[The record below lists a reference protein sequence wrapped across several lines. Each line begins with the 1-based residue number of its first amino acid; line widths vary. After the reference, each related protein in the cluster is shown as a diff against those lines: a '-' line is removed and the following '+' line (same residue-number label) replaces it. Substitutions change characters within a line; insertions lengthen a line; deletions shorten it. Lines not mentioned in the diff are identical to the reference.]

1 MVCLSKTVL
10 HFLVGVLSL
19 AYCTVLLAEPP
30 GAEAAKNAEP
40 PGAEAAAEAEPPEA
54 GKFLR
59 VERDA
64 RDRPVAMQTA
74 VVRYVSASGERD
86 VVVDLIA
93 AVHVADRSYYE
104 QLNEQFEEYDALLY
118 ELVAPEGKTVPEK
131 DPPTSY
137 NPLAWLQ
144 QATEETLELESQM
157 EHIDYS
163 KENFVH
169 ADLSPEE
176 MAKAIQ
182 RRGDNFITLV
192 LNITAD
198 LMRQRNLRK
207 REALKNLPKNIQPE
221 DVDPFA
227 LFFSPHAAV
236 NLKRSMAEEFE
247 RSQSNGGGL
256 GETLNTILIEDRN
269 KEVMSVLRTEMAHG
283 KKQIG
288 IFYGAGHMADFEK
301 RLAADFG
308 LKRES
313 EKWLN
318 AWNLQVKRRPHKEL
332 SWWSWGQ

>member
-10 HFLVGVLSL
+10 HLLVGIWSL
-19 AYCTVLLAEPP
+19 ACCTVLLAEPP
-30 GAEAAKNAEP
+30 GTEAAKKGEPAEHQ
-40 PGAEAAAEAEPPEA
+40 AAAEAEPLEA

-59 VERDA
+59 VQRDA
-64 RDRPVAMQTA
+64 RDRPVTMQTA

-93 AVHVADRSYYE
+93 AVHVADRSYYDE
-104 QLNEQFEEYDALLY
+104 LNEQFEQYDALLY
-118 ELVAPEGKTVPEK
+118 ELVAPEGKTLPEK
-131 DPPTSY
+131 DRPTSY

-144 QATEETLELESQM
+144 RATEETLELESQM

-176 MAKAIQ
+176 MAKAIE
-182 RRGDNFITLV
+182 RRGDNFLTLV
-192 LNITAD
+192 LSIAAD

-207 REALKNLPKNIQPE
+207 REALKNLPKNPQPE

-247 RSQSNGGGL
+247 RSQSTGGGL
-256 GETLNTILIEDRN
+256 GETLETILIEDRN
-269 KEVMSVLRTEMAHG
+269 KAVMSVLRTEMAHG

-313 EKWLN
+313 EKWLD
-318 AWNLQVKRRPHKEL
+318 AWDLRIKRRPHKEPN
-332 SWWSWGQ
+332 WWSWGQ